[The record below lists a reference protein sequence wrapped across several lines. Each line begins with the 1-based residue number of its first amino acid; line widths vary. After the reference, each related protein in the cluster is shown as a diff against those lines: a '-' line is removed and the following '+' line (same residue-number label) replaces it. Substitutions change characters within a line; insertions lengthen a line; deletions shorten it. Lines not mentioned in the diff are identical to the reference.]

1 MHLKDLT
8 QWIQI
13 KEKKQVNKIAAFL
26 RKKAFRGYRTP
37 SSLSDESFAA
47 PASPRRT
54 KYSVSQ
60 SLFTKL
66 HFGSQM
72 VIFFGGV
79 EYRLLNW
86 RLNSLFATEFFI
98 CLVHASSTLTRN
110 ENIFLPL
117 RVEHR
122 LNFF

>member
-1 MHLKDLT
+1 M
-8 QWIQI
+8 QF

-26 RKKAFRGYRTP
+26 RKKAFRGYRTL

-72 VIFFGGV
+72 VIFCEKGKSTGMCKF
-79 EYRLLNW
+79 LLTKY
-86 RLNSLFATEFFI
+86 LYI
-98 CLVHASSTLTRN
+98 
-110 ENIFLPL
+110 ENKQA
-117 RVEHR
+117 
-122 LNFF
+122 